1 MFGLLVLAGTE
12 ELLHVY
18 LVWFPCTCTCTCGH
32 CTGQAQTQ
40 VLCAIV
46 NVRSVITQMR
56 AGLVRLSVP
65 VRPFAD
71 AIAIVMLLLACAGRP
86 RRFHIINN
94 QYVFTR
100 TQIHCNCDLWLHE
113 AQRNG
118 SVGPSIAEHKGC
130 RV

>member
-1 MFGLLVLAGTE
+1 MH
-12 ELLHVY
+12 LHLY
-18 LVWFPCTCTCTCGH
+18 VWT

-46 NVRSVITQMR
+46 NARSVITQMR

-100 TQIHCNCDLWLHE
+100 TQIHCDLWLHD
-113 AQRNG
+113 AQRNWG
-118 SVGPSIAEHKGC
+118 VGPSIAEHKGG